1 MLVSFLWI
9 DWMGNREVFFLASG
23 AYQDMIYYGGFFF
36 LYEVID
42 DWFAM
47 VW

>member
-36 LYEVID
+36 PL
-42 DWFAM
+42 
-47 VW
+47 